1 MTIRPARDAD
11 WDRMRAIFYAVV
23 ATGTSYV
30 FASDT
35 SDDDARAYWLGP
47 GISTW
52 VAEDKDEGHGD
63 GEGEADRDDERR
75 ILGMYK
81 LIPNRRDRGSHIGNA
96 SFMVDPNSQG
106 RRVGETLGRHCLRE
120 AKRAG
125 FLAIQ
130 YNFVVST
137 NTAAVRLWR
146 KLGFDIVGTLPR
158 AFRHEELGLV
168 DAYVMYRLLDDVEA
182 DQAVG

>member
-1 MTIRPARDAD
+1 MTIRLAHDAD
-11 WDRMRAIFYAVV
+11 WERMRTIFYAVV

-30 FASDT
+30 FAPDT

-47 GISTW
+47 GITTW
-52 VAEDKDEGHGD
+52 VAEDD
-63 GEGEADRDDERR
+63 GR

-81 LIPNRRDRGSHIGNA
+81 LLPNRRDRGSHVANA

-146 KLGFDIVGTLPR
+146 KLGFDIVGTLPK

-168 DAYVMYRLLDDVEA
+168 DAYVMYRLLDDIGLDA
-182 DQAVG
+182 S